1 MKQLKDILFGV
12 PLKTISGS
20 TTVQISGV
28 AFDSRAVTHQ
38 SLFVAIKGTQ
48 HDGHAHINDAVK
60 HGAVAVL
67 CEQFPDV
74 LADKVVYVL
83 CENTRRS
90 LATVASQWYDTPSKA
105 LKLIGITGT
114 NGKTSV
120 ATMAYQLFDK
130 MGFATGLLSTVEV
143 IINKKIVPSTH
154 TTPDPLT
161 INKHLSEMV
170 AAGVTHCFMEV
181 SSHGIDQDRIAD
193 LHFSGG
199 VFTNLSHD
207 HLDYH
212 KDFKSY
218 RDTKKIFFDGL
229 ASTAFALANA
239 DDKNGRYMLQ
249 NTKASKH
256 YFGLKSVADFHVK
269 VLEKDFSGMLLKLQH
284 NELWTPL
291 VGMFNASNF
300 ISVYAIA
307 ELLDIE
313 QSDFLPVLST
323 IKGAAGRFQMVHT
336 DRQVTAIVDY
346 AHTPDALAQVLDT
359 ITALRTRNEKLI
371 TVVGCGGNRDKAKRP
386 LMAKAAVAKSDLTI
400 FTSDNPR
407 NEDPNLII
415 SEMLAGVP
423 MESNQ
428 KHLTVL
434 NRAQAIKTACTMA
447 QDQDIILVAGKGHE
461 TYQDQH
467 GERLPF
473 DDMQELTQNLKSK
486 R

>member
-170 AAGVTHCFMEV
+170 GAGVTYCFMEV

-407 NEDPNLII
+407 NEDPKLII

-461 TYQDQH
+461 TYQDQN

>member
-12 PLKTISGS
+12 PLKTVSGS
-20 TTVQISGV
+20 TAVQISGV

-193 LHFSGG
+193 LHFSGA

-229 ASTAFALANA
+229 ASTAFALASA

-269 VLEKDFSGMLLKLQH
+269 VLEKNFSGMLLKLQH
-284 NELWTPL
+284 NEVWTPL
-291 VGMFNASNF
+291 VGTFNASNF

-323 IKGAAGRFQMVHT
+323 LKGAAGRFQIVHT
-336 DRQVTAIVDY
+336 DRKITAIVDY

-415 SEMLAGVP
+415 NEMLAGVP

-428 KHLTVL
+428 KYLTVL

>member
-12 PLKTISGS
+12 PLQGVSGS
-20 TTVQISGV
+20 TAVQISGV
-28 AFDSRAVTHQ
+28 TFDSRSVTKQ
-38 SLFVAIKGTQ
+38 SLFVAIKGSH
-48 HDGHAHINDAVK
+48 HDGHTHISDAV
-60 HGAVAVL
+60 HNGAVAVL
-67 CEQFPDV
+67 CEKLPDV
-74 LADKVVYVL
+74 LIDKVVYIS
-83 CENTRRS
+83 CENTRKA
-90 LATVASQWYDTPSKA
+90 LAIVASQWYDTPSKA

-130 MGFATGLLSTVEV
+130 MGFATGLISTVEV
-143 IINKKIVPSTH
+143 RSIKKTVLSTH

-161 INKHLSEMV
+161 LNKHLSEMV
-170 AAGVTHCFMEV
+170 NAGVTHCFMEV
-181 SSHGIDQDRIAD
+181 SSHGIDQDRVAN

-212 KDFKSY
+212 NDFKSY

-229 ASTAFALANA
+229 APTAFALSNA

-249 NTKASKH
+249 NTKASK
-256 YFGLKSVADFHVK
+256 YLFGLKSVADFHVK
-269 VLEKDFSGMLLKLQH
+269 ILEKDFSGMLLKLQH
-284 NELWTPL
+284 NEVWTPL
-291 VGMFNASNF
+291 VGTFNASNF
-300 ISVYAIA
+300 VIVYAIA
-307 ELLDIE
+307 QLLDIE

-323 IKGAAGRFQMVHT
+323 LKGAAGRFQIVHT
-336 DRQVTAIVDY
+336 NSTITAIVDY
-346 AHTPDALAQVLDT
+346 AHTPDALTQVLDT
-359 ITALRTRNEKLI
+359 ITTLRTRNEKLI

-407 NEDPNLII
+407 NEDPNDII
-415 SEMLAGVP
+415 NDMLVGVP
-423 MESNQ
+423 VESNQ

-461 TYQDQH
+461 TYQDQN

-473 DDMQELTQNLKSK
+473 DDTQELTRNLQSK

>member
-12 PLKTISGS
+12 PLKTVSGS
-20 TTVQISGV
+20 TAVQISGV

-38 SLFVAIKGTQ
+38 SLFVAIKGTH

-193 LHFSGG
+193 LHFSGA

-229 ASTAFALANA
+229 ASTAFALASA

-284 NELWTPL
+284 NEVWTPL
-291 VGMFNASNF
+291 VGTFNASNF

-336 DRQVTAIVDY
+336 DRQVMAIVDY
-346 AHTPDALAQVLDT
+346 AHTPDALTQVLDT

-415 SEMLAGVP
+415 NEMLAGVP

-428 KHLTVL
+428 KYLTVL

>member
-20 TTVQISGV
+20 TTVKISGV

-143 IINKKIVPSTH
+143 IINKKIVPSNH

-170 AAGVTHCFMEV
+170 GAGVTYCFMEV

-415 SEMLAGVP
+415 NEMLAGVP

-428 KHLTVL
+428 KYLTVL

>member
-12 PLKTISGS
+12 PLKTVSGS
-20 TTVQISGV
+20 TAVQISGV

-38 SLFVAIKGTQ
+38 SLFVAIKGTH

-83 CENTRRS
+83 CENTCRS

-143 IINKKIVPSTH
+143 RVKKKMVPSTH
-154 TTPDPLT
+154 TTPNPLA

-170 AAGVTHCFMEV
+170 AVGVTHCFMEV

-229 ASTAFALANA
+229 ASTAFALASA

-269 VLEKDFSGMLLKLQH
+269 VLEKDFSGMLLKLQQ
-284 NELWTPL
+284 NEVWTPL
-291 VGMFNASNF
+291 VGTFNASNF

-323 IKGAAGRFQMVHT
+323 LKGAAGRFQIVHT
-336 DRQVTAIVDY
+336 GRQITAIVDY
-346 AHTPDALAQVLDT
+346 AHTPDALKSVLET
-359 ITALRTRNEKLI
+359 LQPHLAGELH
-371 TVVGCGGNRDKAKRP
+371 VVFGCGGDRDPGKRVE
-386 LMAKAAVAKSDLTI
+386 MGRCAAAVADHVVLTD
-400 FTSDNPR
+400 DNPR
-407 NEDPNLII
+407 SEDPAKIRKAARIGCPDALEIGDRAEAI
-415 SEMLAGVP
+415 TAGVKALQP
-423 MESNQ
+423 G
-428 KHLTVL
+428 
-434 NRAQAIKTACTMA
+434 
-447 QDQDIILVAGKGHE
+447 DILVVAGKGHE
-461 TYQDQH
+461 PGQIVGNTII
-467 GERLPF
+467 PF
-473 DDMQELTQNLKSK
+473 DDADVVRQVVQ
-486 R
+486 

>member
-12 PLKTISGS
+12 PLQSVSGS
-20 TTVQISGV
+20 TAVQISGV
-28 AFDSRAVTHQ
+28 AFDSRFVTHQ
-38 SLFVAIKGTQ
+38 SLFVAIKGSH
-48 HDGHAHINDAVK
+48 HDGHTHISDAVQN
-60 HGAVAVL
+60 GAVAVL
-67 CEQFPDV
+67 CEKLPDV
-74 LADKVVYVL
+74 LIDKVVYIS
-83 CENTRRS
+83 CENTRKA
-90 LATVASQWYDTPSKA
+90 LAIVASQWYNTPSKA

-120 ATMAYQLFDK
+120 ATMVYQLFEK
-130 MGFATGLLSTVEV
+130 MGFATGLISTVEV
-143 IINKKIVPSTH
+143 RIVKKSVPSTH

-161 INKHLSEMV
+161 LNKHLSDMV
-170 AAGVTHCFMEV
+170 DAGVTHCFMEV

-212 KDFKSY
+212 NDFKSY

-229 ASTAFALANA
+229 APTAFALSNA
-239 DDKNGRYMLQ
+239 DDKNGCYMLQ
-249 NTKASKH
+249 NTKASK
-256 YFGLKSVADFHVK
+256 YFFGLKSVADFHVK
-269 VLEKDFSGMLLKLQH
+269 ILEKDFSGMLLKLQH
-284 NELWTPL
+284 NEVWTPL
-291 VGMFNASNF
+291 VGTFNASNF
-300 ISVYAIA
+300 VSVYAIA
-307 ELLDIE
+307 QLLGIE

-323 IKGAAGRFQMVHT
+323 LKGAAGRFQIVHT
-336 DRQVTAIVDY
+336 NSNITAIVDY

-359 ITALRTRNEKLI
+359 ITTLRTRNEKLI
-371 TVVGCGGNRDKAKRP
+371 TIVGCGGNRDKAKRP

-407 NEDPNLII
+407 NEDPNDII
-415 SEMLAGVP
+415 NDMLVGVP
-423 MESNQ
+423 LESNQ

-461 TYQDQH
+461 TYQDQN

-473 DDMQELTQNLKSK
+473 DDTQELTRNLQSK